1 MSELSKLAKKSKMF
15 FVNRAEGGRKS
26 KSKENLYKV
35 EKDKSRSSLL
45 FLTKKSKNLSQTTL
59 ANKKKSLSLK
69 DNTMNQLKLLEKKPR
84 SF

>member
-1 MSELSKLAKKSKMF
+1 MF
-15 FVNRAEGGRKS
+15 FVNRGEGGRKS

-59 ANKKKSLSLK
+59 GNKKKSLSLK
-69 DNTMNQLKLLEKKPR
+69 DNTKTQLKPI
-84 SF
+84 